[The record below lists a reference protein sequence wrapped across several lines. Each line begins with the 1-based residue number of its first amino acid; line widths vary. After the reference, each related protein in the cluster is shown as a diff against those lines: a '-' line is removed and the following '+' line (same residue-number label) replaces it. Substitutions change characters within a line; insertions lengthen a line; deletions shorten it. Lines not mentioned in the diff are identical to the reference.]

1 MKLFEIMDTAFSSF
15 DNTVRTYLQKTF
27 NDLGLNY
34 THNQIFGVIF
44 DGIKG
49 IMQNVMFY
57 IEDAFTEQNIY
68 TAQRKQSIYSLAKI
82 SGYEPYYGSAA
93 TGTVYC
99 KITLSNN
106 VDITTKA
113 TRIYIDNNTTI
124 INNTT
129 NIIYTII
136 LPTNYY
142 IIDVN
147 KPLVT
152 HEFKIVQGT
161 YRTATYITNGTALE
175 TINLTGAANYDAR
188 YITVNVNGEEWT
200 QVSNIYE
207 MSENSKNYIVSTGYD
222 NTVNIMFGNGTHG
235 LIPTKGSSVV
245 IKYINHLGKNGNIN
259 SFDNYNI
266 TFFSTGTDN
275 LGNTININDYCKL
288 SINNMITG
296 GTDPDS
302 IEFVKKMIGYNSRSN
317 VLASEENYKLFFN
330 RFSFIGQT
338 NIWSEENTSC
348 IVVSALT
355 NYYVSNNNIENYF
368 LTDINKFYLND
379 EQKHIIFETLNNSN
393 KTLTGVTV
401 KFQDPIIRKYA
412 LLCYVKL
419 NTIYNQDDVKENI
432 QNIIANYFIKL
443 NKNIQFISKSDLIK
457 EIIDNDNNIEALDI
471 TFISEL
477 AEQTFY
483 DGYYNKYYLQ
493 YVNKGYVFNTKKV
506 FYEKGVSPGLDEY
519 GNIMLDTKL
528 EIPLLRGG
536 FKYYP
541 NKENYDKTE
550 SIMLDN
556 IQVFFI

>member
-57 IEDAFTEQNIY
+57 IEDAFTEQNIF

-82 SGYEPYYGSAA
+82 SGYEPYYGAAA

-99 KITLSNN
+99 KIQISNN
-106 VDITTKA
+106 IASTVS
-113 TRIYIDNNTTI
+113 RIYIENNSTI
-124 INNTT
+124 INKNT
-129 NIIYTII
+129 NIVYTII

-142 IIDVN
+142 IIDIS
-147 KPLVT
+147 KPLLT
-152 HEFKIVQGT
+152 HEFKIIQGT
-161 YRTATYITNGTALE
+161 YRTATYITNGTTLE
-175 TINLTGAANYDAR
+175 TINLSGAANYDTQ

-200 QVSNIYE
+200 QVSNLYE
-207 MSENSKNYIVSTGYD
+207 MNENSKNYIVSTGYD
-222 NTVNIMFGNGTHG
+222 ATVNIMFGNGVHG
-235 LIPTKGSSVV
+235 MIPAKGSSVV
-245 IKYINHLGKNGNIN
+245 IKYINHMGTAGNIN
-259 SFDNYNI
+259 TFDNYKLE
-266 TFFSTGTDN
+266 FFSVGTDN
-275 LGNTININDYCKL
+275 MGNTVNINDYCVL
-288 SINNMITG
+288 SINNMVTG
-296 GTDPDS
+296 GTNPDS

-317 VLASEENYKLFFN
+317 VLASEDNYKLFLN

-338 NIWSEENTSC
+338 SVWSEENTSC
-348 IVVSALT
+348 IVISALT
-355 NYYVSNNNIENYF
+355 NYYISNNNIENYF

-379 EQKHIIFETLNNSN
+379 EQKRIIFETLNNSN

-412 LLCYVKL
+412 LLCYIKL
-419 NTIYNQDDVKENI
+419 NTVYNQDDVKENI
-432 QNIIANYFIKL
+432 QTIVAKYFVGL
-443 NKNIQFISKSDLIK
+443 DKNTQFISKADLVK
-457 EIIDNDNNIEALDI
+457 EIMDNDNNIEALDI

-477 AEQTFY
+477 AEETFY
-483 DGYYNKYYLQ
+483 NGYYNKYYLQ
-493 YVNKGYVFNTKKV
+493 YVNKGYTFNTKKV
-506 FYEKGVSPGLDEY
+506 FYEKDNYPGLDGY

-541 NKENYDKTE
+541 NKDTNDKSE